1 MKRKMYRGAFIVL
14 FAAIGVV
21 GGSVGITQNAEASG
35 WGYGNSQ
42 GLAGRNFRIHGTW
55 VEWNDGTSPRPPDFS
70 NCYRFLVGGVWEDPK
85 FPNPDNPSNAEDGF
99 IPGTWI
105 QHTGGFVIRYT
116 AFAVGVDLFGPGVDL
131 DLIQN
136 GTVTPTFRR
145 GKLRLTAYSTV
156 VFANGFVLGV
166 VRSRGYSVDSCD

>member
-1 MKRKMYRGAFIVL
+1 MKTKVYRGAFIVL

-21 GGSVGITQNAEASG
+21 GGSAGITNKAEASG
-35 WGYGNSQ
+35 WGHHSNQS
-42 GLAGRNFRIHGTW
+42 LAGRNFQIHGTW
-55 VEWNDGTSPRPPDFS
+55 VEWNDDPAGRPEDFS
-70 NCYRFLVGGVWEDPK
+70 NCYRFRESRVWEDPK

-116 AFAVGVDLFGPGVDL
+116 AFATGVDLFGPGVDL

-145 GKLRLTAYSTV
+145 GKLRLNAYSTV
-156 VFANGFVLGV
+156 VIANGFVLGV
-166 VRSRGYSVDSCD
+166 VRSTGYSVDSCE